1 MAQIKLKDWRVIN
14 FTSDDVELTND
25 NSNNIKLKDWTLVKL
40 NEQNYNKLKDYKL
53 SKDNKVDPINKSNT
67 QEDIKENDNNISLD
81 EIDILIKNK
90 KNILN
95 LSNPWSNSNFFTADD
110 STVIKNTIDSL
121 EKWRMKYNKAN
132 LDDKVFILNNMK
144 SNYFNINNKLNKIHD
159 DKMNKLNQLW
169 WSIDDNLKKEFEK
182 FDSDMI
188 SLKESISKKTNNEK
202 KDKSNLEQWMLWT
215 IPESNPEQVQPKQV
229 QEDISKTNEVK
240 NKKEEYKWREIIEN
254 KDWTFTYKSKLDD
267 KDKTFSNMED
277 LMTDVNTWV
286 QWFND
291 FKNKEIIEKLNN
303 EIKKSWIT
311 DKEKIKAF
319 KKEQLDPIRNSN
331 ILKSKWFTK
340 IDFDNIIW

>member
-144 SNYFNINNKLNKIHD
+144 SNYFNINNRLNKIHD

-215 IPESNPEQVQPKQV
+215 IPEPNPEQVQK
-229 QEDISKTNEVK
+229 DISKTNEVK

-291 FKNKEIIEKLNN
+291 FKNK
-303 EIKKSWIT
+303 
-311 DKEKIKAF
+311 
-319 KKEQLDPIRNSN
+319 
-331 ILKSKWFTK
+331 
-340 IDFDNIIW
+340 